1 MAGRKK
7 RGSGAGKSGKGAG
20 KSAKTPD
27 KSVRKFPQKPP
38 VAPPTQHYEHFIEFT
53 PEGGFDIRSA
63 ARNFANLMEQSN
75 QPLIIHLPHVSVE
88 FEPGCTPKEIV
99 DGYNLALR
107 AKIVVKPSNANV
119 KQPT

>member
-7 RGSGAGKSGKGAG
+7 RGSGAGKGGGKAVG
-20 KSAKTPD
+20 KSGSK
-27 KSVRKFPQKPP
+27 VRKFPQKPP
-38 VAPPTQHYEHFIEFT
+38 VEPHYDHFIEFT

-99 DGYNLALR
+99 DGYNLAMR

-119 KQPT
+119 KSPT

>member
-20 KSAKTPD
+20 KSASKSPD

-38 VAPPTQHYEHFIEFT
+38 VEPHHDHFIEFT
-53 PEGGFDIRSA
+53 PEGGFNIRTA

-107 AKIVVKPSNANV
+107 AKIVVKPSNANI